1 MIGLFVGPMPP
12 RGFLEAFMRLKILR
26 KLNPEDLPEVDFSE
40 IPLKKLEVEMY
51 QPLCD
56 AINDSGV
63 CSGFK
68 LIDVSSSVDGNGI
81 PLRPDLAFVPTDAE
95 DLMDYTVMEFFV
107 EAKVHD
113 LADPFHGNT
122 LNNTIEKMVGE
133 SAETRGQTI
142 SYAAALLSR
151 QHRTFAFS
159 IVVCGKYARFL
170 RWDRAGCIVSDR
182 FDYVEE
188 PDILLE
194 FFWCYARLT
203 REERG
208 FDPTVVP
215 ASAAEAKLLS
225 DTLSRY
231 IKESQPRN
239 VSYLQPKPDSTYPFS
254 KMLVPTPNGT
264 RELIVGKPFWDADSP
279 CGRATRAYAAYD
291 MVEKK
296 IVFAK
301 DSWRDKDEDSL
312 SEAVIYDT
320 LQKSNV
326 PFLPEVIA
334 AGDVYV
340 KIKKR
345 KMSQRTLTRK
355 WAVRSGKAV
364 LWRLPCAEMRT
375 LVHCRVVQQ
384 LAYPLTSARSSKEAA
399 QAIRD
404 AIEAIKVAYHD
415 GKIFHRD
422 ISTGNIMISQSG
434 RGILNDWDHG
444 LRVILRNTPKAYRT
458 GTWQFISILLLQ
470 NPKKGHDVHDD
481 LESSFWVLLYVSL
494 HYFPHNLGPTF
505 NVRFFDECSEEQ
517 DINAGDGQTR
527 ELGGAGKTSFLSHK
541 LKVVEWRCV
550 PLNSLIHSFGELLTD
565 YQYYYEKM
573 DRNNNKDAEAQF
585 KAIQEQL
592 EKVDTVL
599 GLFDTALASDE
610 WPEDDAVPD
619 QFPLKT
625 KKQEDRM
632 IHGLKSR
639 AIATAALERQA
650 AASRTAPPT
659 RSAIPGIRSSARLVQ
674 QRNEQQDLAP
684 EAGPSRLPIPMSSR
698 STVKR
703 TLDEVPVELPVFRSK
718 RAKTAP
724 ERRPLKRAPKPPPPE
739 RPVVEHRYPTRS
751 KSNGS
756 RRGNSLKKPQEE
768 DVEMQ
773 DVRRRNASRSRT
785 KSKSKDTRRVQATA
799 SEKSTVEKQQARR
812 KGKQSVKSTAGNGSR
827 SPPKSS
833 TRRRK

>member
-1 MIGLFVGPMPP
+1 MPP

-26 KLNPEDLPEVDFSE
+26 KLNPEDLPEVDFSGV
-40 IPLKKLEVEMY
+40 PFKKLEVEMY

-63 CSGFK
+63 CSDFK
-68 LIDVSSSVDGNGI
+68 LINVSSSVDGNGI
-81 PLRPDLAFVPTDAE
+81 PLRPDLAFVPINAE
-95 DLMDYTVMEFFV
+95 DLMDYTVMEFFL
-107 EAKVHD
+107 EAKAKD
-113 LADPFHGNT
+113 FADPFYGTEGNT
-122 LNNTIEKMVGE
+122 LNNTIEKMEGQ
-133 SAETRGQTI
+133 SASTRGQLI

-159 IVVCGKYARFL
+159 IVVCGQYARFL
-170 RWDRAGCIVSDR
+170 RWDRAGCIVSDK

-225 DTLSRY
+225 DALSQY

-239 VSYLQPKPDSTYPFS
+239 VSYLQPKPDSTYPIS
-254 KMLVPTPNGT
+254 KMQLRLSNGT
-264 RELIVGKPFWDADSP
+264 RELIIGKPFWDADSP

-296 IVFAK
+296 VVFAK
-301 DSWRDKDEDSL
+301 DSWRDEDKDIL

-320 LQKSNV
+320 LKKSNV

-340 KIKKR
+340 KAKK
-345 KMSQRTLTRK
+345 KKAYQRTLTRN
-355 WAVRSGKAV
+355 WSVRGGKAV
-364 LWRLPCAEMRT
+364 IWRLPCAELRT
-375 LVHCRVVQQ
+375 LVHCRVIQE
-384 LAYPLTSARSSKEAA
+384 LAYPITSVLSSKEAV

-404 AIEAIKVAYHD
+404 ALEAIKVAYHD
-415 GKIFHRD
+415 GKILHRD
-422 ISTGNIMISQSG
+422 ISTGNIMISKSG
-434 RGILNDWDHG
+434 RGVLNDWDHA
-444 LRVILRNTPKAYRT
+444 LEVILRNTPQAYRT
-458 GTWQFISILLLQ
+458 GTWQFISILLLRD
-470 NPKKGHDVHDD
+470 PKKGHDVHDD

-494 HYFPHNLGPTF
+494 HYFPHNLGPAF
-505 NVRFFDECSEEQ
+505 DAGFFDEYKEQ
-517 DINAGDGQTR
+517 PDLRAGDGKIR
-527 ELGGAGKTSFLSHK
+527 PLGGFEKAGFLNYT
-541 LKVVEWRCV
+541 LQDIIWECA
-550 PLNSLIHSFGELLTD
+550 PLNTLIHVVGNIFDD
-565 YQYYYEKM
+565 YNTSHRK
-573 DRNNNKDAEAQF
+573 RNNNENEAARF
-585 KAIQEQL
+585 SAIQEQL
-592 EKVDTVL
+592 DRVDMIL
-599 GLFDTALASDE
+599 NHFDTALATDG
-610 WPEDDAVPD
+610 WPESDALPD

-625 KKQEDRM
+625 KKQEDQM
-632 IHGLKSR
+632 IHDFKSR

-650 AASRTAPPT
+650 VAVAAATHRAPPT
-659 RSAIPGIRSSARLVQ
+659 RSAIPGVRSSARLVQ

-684 EAGPSRLPIPMSSR
+684 EAGPSRLPMSSR

-703 TLDEVPVELPVFRSK
+703 TLDEVPAELPMFRSK

-739 RPVVEHRYPTRS
+739 RPVAEHRYPTRS

-773 DVRRRNASRSRT
+773 DVRRRNPSRSRT

-799 SEKSTVEKQQARR
+799 SEKSTEEKRQTRR
-812 KGKQSVKSTAGNGSR
+812 KGRQPVKSTAGNGPSR
-827 SPPKSS
+827 PPPKSS
-833 TRRRK
+833 TRRPN

>member
-1 MIGLFVGPMPP
+1 MPP

-95 DLMDYTVMEFFV
+95 DLMDYTVMECFV
-107 EAKVHD
+107 EAKLHD
-113 LADPFHGNT
+113 LADPFYGNT

-159 IVVCGKYARFL
+159 ILV
-170 RWDRAGCIVSDR
+170 

-225 DTLSRY
+225 DALSQY

-264 RELIVGKPFWDADSP
+264 RELIIGKPFWDADSP

-296 IVFAK
+296 VVFAK
-301 DSWRDKDEDSL
+301 DSWRDEDKDIL

-334 AGDVYV
+334 AGDVYMRV
-340 KIKKR
+340 KKK
-345 KMSQRTLTRK
+345 KKFQRTLTQS

-364 LWRLPCAEMRT
+364 MWRLPCAELRT

-384 LAYPLTSARSSKEAA
+384 LAYPLTSARSSKEAV

-404 AIEAIKVAYHD
+404 ALEAIKVAYHD

-434 RGILNDWDHG
+434 RGVLNDWDHG
-444 LRVILRNTPKAYRT
+444 LRVILRNTLKAYRT

-470 NPKKGHDVHDD
+470 NPLKGHDVHDD

-494 HYFPHNLGPTF
+494 HYFKHNQGQLIDLTF
-505 NVRFFDECSEEQ
+505 FNECKEHHDGE
-517 DINAGDGQTR
+517 DGDG
-527 ELGGAGKTSFLSHK
+527 EVHPLGGLKKSGFLSHR
-541 LKVVEWRCV
+541 LKHIKWRCA
-550 PLNSLIHSFGELLTD
+550 PLNSLIHAFGALLND
-565 YQYYYEKM
+565 YQYYYEKA
-573 DRNNNKDAEAQF
+573 DGNDDKSAEAQF

-592 EKVDTVL
+592 DQVDIVL
-599 GLFDTALASDE
+599 SLFDTALASDE
-610 WPEDDAVPD
+610 WPENDALPD
-619 QFPLKT
+619 QFPRMT
-625 KKQEDRM
+625 DKQEDQM
-632 IHGLKSR
+632 IHDLKSQ
-639 AIATAALERQA
+639 AIATAALEKQA
-650 AASRTAPPT
+650 AANRRASPISTPT
-659 RSAIPGIRSSARLVQ
+659 RSALPGVRSSARLVQ
-674 QRNEQQDLAP
+674 RRDEQLALTP
-684 EAGPSRLPIPMSSR
+684 EAGPSQLLMSSR

-703 TLDEVPVELPVFRSK
+703 TVDEVPAELPVFRSK

-739 RPVVEHRYPTRS
+739 RPVAEHRYPTRS

-773 DVRRRNASRSRT
+773 DVRRRNPSRSRT

-799 SEKSTVEKQQARR
+799 SEKSTEEKRQTRR
-812 KGKQSVKSTAGNGSR
+812 KGRQPVKSTAGNGPSR
-827 SPPKSS
+827 PPPKSS
-833 TRRRK
+833 TRRPN